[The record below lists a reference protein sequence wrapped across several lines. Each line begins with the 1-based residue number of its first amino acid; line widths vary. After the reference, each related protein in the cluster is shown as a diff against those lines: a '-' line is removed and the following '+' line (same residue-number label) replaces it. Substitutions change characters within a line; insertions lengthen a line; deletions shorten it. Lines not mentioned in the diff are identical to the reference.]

1 MAEYTFA
8 KELLNITSEKGVI
21 SSNEIYDLAVKHQQQ
36 EAYKAL
42 TGALVYD
49 GYVNT
54 ADSGKSHRFNSP
66 ILRKWW
72 KENVAN

>member
-1 MAEYTFA
+1 MTEYTFA

-42 TGALVYD
+42 TGSLVHD

-54 ADSGKSHRFNSP
+54 ADSGKSYRFNSP